1 AQEIDAALWGA
12 RAAYIGGFDSTSN
25 VRAGKLFGIPVSGTH
40 AHAFV
45 QTYGDEYVAFKKY
58 AERHKNCVFL
68 VDTFHTLKSGVP
80 NAIKVAKE
88 LGDKI
93 NFVGIRLDSG
103 DIAYLSKEARRMLD
117 EAGFTETKIIASNDL
132 DEETITSLKAQGAK
146 VDSWGVGTKLITG
159 YDQPALGAVYKLVA
173 IENEDGSY

>member
-1 AQEIDAALWGA
+1 A

-58 AERHKNCVFL
+58 AERHKNCVLL

-117 EAGFTETKIIASNDL
+117 EAGFTETKISASNDL
-132 DEETITSLKAQGAK
+132 DEETSTSLKAQGAK
-146 VDSWGVGTKLITG
+146 VDTWGVGTKLITG

>member
-1 AQEIDAALWGA
+1 M
-12 RAAYIGGFDSTSN
+12 
-25 VRAGKLFGIPVSGTH
+25 
-40 AHAFV
+40 
-45 QTYGDEYVAFKKY
+45 
-58 AERHKNCVFL
+58 
-68 VDTFHTLKSGVP
+68 P

-117 EAGFTETKIIASNDL
+117 EAGFTNAKIIASNDL
-132 DEETITSLKAQGAK
+132 DEQTIMNLKSQGAK

-173 IENEDGSY
+173 IEDEHGEYIDRIKLSNNAEKVTTPGKKKFIELLTQKLVKQKVTTSR

>member
-1 AQEIDAALWGA
+1 TRRAQEIDAALWGA

-93 NFVGIRLDSG
+93 NFVG
-103 DIAYLSKEARRMLD
+103 
-117 EAGFTETKIIASNDL
+117 
-132 DEETITSLKAQGAK
+132 
-146 VDSWGVGTKLITG
+146 
-159 YDQPALGAVYKLVA
+159 
-173 IENEDGSY
+173 